1 MRPKLKACCAALA
14 SAALLCVVGAAPALA
29 LTDTPVSADGG
40 STVILANQETT
51 STADAMPGNPNADL
65 PNKVS
70 SQIPDNATVVSEDLA
85 VTNDGKVKDIETGK
99 TVTDPE
105 LVGTKDKQPDPL
117 AKTDGDS
124 FIPVKASDVKQAVTD
139 SVEAKSTGKDAAENG
154 TKAKAQNS
162 ATSTDAKVRLA
173 ALGNNEYGA
182 YWGSYNGAPAFFDA
196 GGNVFV
202 KNAKGV
208 VDVSEWQGQIDW
220 AKAKANGVEGAI
232 IRLTYGWGNGYDKYA
247 LYNISECKRLGIPFG
262 IYMYSY
268 AYDQGGAVGE
278 GQYTAQLLQN
288 AGVSP
293 SDLSYPVY
301 YDLEKWTWTGYAPPT
316 SPASYDAIVNAW
328 YGQMQAA
335 GYNNLGV
342 YSYTTY
348 LNGPLNSANIHSKTS
363 WVAQYG
369 GYLGF
374 TNWSTNTR
382 GWQYTSSGNVPGIA
396 GNADLN
402 AFGTADGS
410 SSGGNGNSGSTAI
423 DATKLNAVTVRD
435 GDYYINSWAKD
446 SSSVDI
452 PNASASNGARAQ
464 LWGYGNDSSQKFH
477 FARQSDGSYVITNA
491 STGKALE
498 VAGGRAAAGTA
509 VQQYDSN
516 GTTAQRWFIR
526 DAGSDAAGAAYYLQS
541 ALGNLVLDATN
552 GSTANGTALQ
562 IWTPNGTAAQGY
574 LLASAGMNVYE
585 GKNVTISSA
594 KNTDVVIDVPS
605 ASTVNFT
612 ALQLYKNN
620 GSAAQAFKFI
630 KAGNGT
636 YEIRNTNSNKNL
648 DVYNGM
654 VGNGAVV
661 QQYQSNGTPAQHWL
675 VRDAGNGVVTL
686 INSKSNKALDV
697 PSGNAVS
704 GASLQVYTQIGT
716 AGQKWRLTSRGP
728 AAIEK
733 NKVHRLLNPKNGDH
747 MITAGNNEYMG
758 LKNSGWTDEG
768 VQFLAAK
775 AASSQTAKVYRVY
788 NSKTGDH
795 LFTLSSAE
803 YEKLK
808 EAGWNDEGIAFYAP
822 SNGDV
827 KVYRLYNSKSYHHHF
842 TSSQRE
848 YAILKNSGWTDEGVA
863 FRGYTA

>member
-1 MRPKLKACCAALA
+1 MKLKACCAALA
-14 SAALLCVVGAAPALA
+14 SAALLCVVGAAPASA

-40 STVILANQETT
+40 STVTLADQETT
-51 STADAMPGNPNADL
+51 STTDAMPGNPNADL

-70 SQIPDNATVVSEDLA
+70 GKIPDNATVVSEDLA
-85 VTNDGKVKDIETGK
+85 VTNDGKVRDIETGK

-139 SVEAKSTGKDAAENG
+139 SAEAKSAGKNAAEKG
-154 TKAKAQNS
+154 TKAQAQNS
-162 ATSTDAKVRLA
+162 ATSTNAKVRLA

-268 AYDQGGAVGE
+268 AYDQGGAIGE

-301 YDLEKWTWTGYAPPT
+301 YDLEEWAWTGHTPPT
-316 SPASYDAIVNAW
+316 NPAVYDAIVNAW

-335 GYNNLGV
+335 GYSNLGV
-342 YSYTTY
+342 YSYTVY
-348 LNGPLNSANIHSKTS
+348 LNGPLNSANVHSKTS

-369 GYLGF
+369 GYMGF
-374 TNWSTNTR
+374 TDWSTNKR
-382 GWQYTSSGNVPGIA
+382 GWQYTSGGNVPGIP
-396 GNADLN
+396 GKADLN
-402 AFGTADGS
+402 AFGTTDGS
-410 SSGGNGNSGSTAI
+410 TSGGNGNNGGSTTI
-423 DATKLNAVTVRD
+423 DATKLNAVTVPD

-446 SSSVDI
+446 SSGVDI

-464 LWGYGNDSSQKFH
+464 LWTYGNDSSQKFR
-477 FARQSDGSYVITNA
+477 FTRQSDGSYVITNA

-498 VAGGRAAAGTA
+498 VAGGRASAGTA
-509 VQQYDSN
+509 VQQNATN

-552 GSTANGTALQ
+552 GSTDNGTALQ
-562 IWTPNGTAAQGY
+562 VWTPNGTAAQGY
-574 LLASAGMNVYE
+574 LLASAGVNVYE
-585 GKNVTISSA
+585 GKNVTIASA
-594 KNTDVVIDVPS
+594 KNMDVVIDVPS
-605 ASTVNFT
+605 ASTANFT

-636 YEIRNTNSNKNL
+636 YEIRNANSNKNI

-654 VGNGAVV
+654 VGNGASI

-675 VRDAGNGVVTL
+675 VRDAGNGALTL

-704 GASLQVYTQIGT
+704 GAALQVYTQIGT
-716 AGQKWRLTSRGP
+716 AGQQWKLTLST
-728 AAIEK
+728 ASVTEK
-733 NKVHRLLNPKNGDH
+733 VEVHRMYNKTDNDH
-747 MITAGNNEYMG
+747 LVTAGVTEIASLARN
-758 LKNSGWTDEG
+758 GW
-768 VQFLAAK
+768 K
-775 AASSQTAKVYRVY
+775 
-788 NSKTGDH
+788 
-795 LFTLSSAE
+795 
-803 YEKLK
+803 
-808 EAGWNDEGIAFYAP
+808 
-822 SNGDV
+822 
-827 KVYRLYNSKSYHHHF
+827 
-842 TSSQRE
+842 
-848 YAILKNSGWTDEGVA
+848 DEGVA
-863 FRGYTA
+863 FYTLPAGAAQGVAIHRLYSEKGRDHVFTSSDAELRSLTSSGWRDEGVAFYATKDGGTAKLYRLYDERTARHLFTSNETEYKSLMKNNWKYEGVTCMVLKP

>member
-1 MRPKLKACCAALA
+1 MRLKLKACCAALA
-14 SAALLCVVGAAPALA
+14 SAALLCVVGAAPASA

-40 STVILANQETT
+40 STVTLADQETT
-51 STADAMPGNPNADL
+51 STTDAMPGNPNADL

-70 SQIPDNATVVSEDLA
+70 GKIPDNATVVSENLA
-85 VTNDGKVKDIETGK
+85 VTNDGKVKDLETGK

-117 AKTDGDS
+117 AKTNGDS
-124 FIPVKASDVKQAVTD
+124 FIPVKASDVKQAVAD
-139 SVEAKSTGKDAAENG
+139 SAAAKSADKNTAENG

-162 ATSTDAKVRLA
+162 ATSTEAKVRLA

-182 YWGSYNGAPAFFDA
+182 YWGSYNGSPAFFDA

-268 AYDQGGAVGE
+268 AYNQGGAVGE
-278 GQYTAQLLQN
+278 GQYTAQLLQQ

-301 YDLEKWTWTGYAPPT
+301 YDLEQWSWTGYTPPT
-316 SPASYDAIVNAW
+316 SPAVYDTIVNAW
-328 YGQMQAA
+328 YGQMQSA

-348 LNGPLNSANIHSKTS
+348 LNGPLNSSNIHSKTS
-363 WVAQYG
+363 WVAQYA
-369 GYLGF
+369 GYMGF
-374 TNWSTNTR
+374 TGWSTTKR
-382 GWQYTSSGNVPGIA
+382 GWQYTSGGNVPGIA
-396 GNADLN
+396 GSADLN
-402 AFGTADGS
+402 AFGTTDGS
-410 SSGGNGNSGSTAI
+410 ASGGSTTTVI
-423 DATKLNAVTVRD
+423 DATKLNAVIVSD

-452 PNASASNGARAQ
+452 PNASATNGARAQ
-464 LWGYGNDSSQKFH
+464 LWGYGSESSQKFH
-477 FARQSDGSYVITNA
+477 FARQADGSYVITNV

-498 VAGGRAAAGTA
+498 VADGRAAAGAA

-516 GTTAQRWFIR
+516 GTTGQRWFIR

-541 ALGNLVLDATN
+541 ALGNLVLDAMN
-552 GSTANGTALQ
+552 GSTANGTVLQ
-562 IWTPNGTAAQGY
+562 VWTPNGTAAQGY
-574 LLASAGMNVYE
+574 LLASAGVNVYE
-585 GKNVTISSA
+585 DKTVTIASA

-605 ASTVNFT
+605 ASTENFT
-612 ALQLYKNN
+612 ALQLYKKN
-620 GSAAQAFKFI
+620 GSDAQSFRFI

-636 YEIRNTNSNKNL
+636 YEIRNVNSGKSI

-654 VGNGAVV
+654 IGNGAVV

-675 VRDAGNGVVTL
+675 VRNAGNGVATL
-686 INSKSNKALDV
+686 INAKSNKALDV

-704 GASLQVYTQIGT
+704 GEALQVYTQIGT
-716 AGQKWRLTSRGP
+716 AGQQWRIAEQGSE
-728 AAIEK
+728 AIE
-733 NKVHRLLNPKNGDH
+733 
-747 MITAGNNEYMG
+747 
-758 LKNSGWTDEG
+758 
-768 VQFLAAK
+768 
-775 AASSQTAKVYRVY
+775 RV
-788 NSKTGDH
+788 T
-795 LFTLSSAE
+795 
-803 YEKLK
+803 
-808 EAGWNDEGIAFYAP
+808 
-822 SNGDV
+822 
-827 KVYRLYNSKSYHHHF
+827 VYRLYNPNTGEHFYTESAEELNELRGAGWRHEDGGWIAPSHSNTPVYRLYNPNASDHHYTMSVKERDDLVGRGWRYEGIGWYSSDTERNFPVYRQYNPNAVVGAHNYTLSKDEVSNLVAH
-842 TSSQRE
+842 
-848 YAILKNSGWTDEGVA
+848 GWHDEGIGWYAV
-863 FRGYTA
+863 G